1 MGPPSFGYLIGIPND
16 DILVFLNE
24 CGYQMTCQPFD
35 NYNNCENGC
44 EIFNNNRF
52 FIM

>member
-1 MGPPSFGYLIGIPND
+1 
-16 DILVFLNE
+16 
-24 CGYQMTCQPFD
+24 MTCHDHCTMSSFTTTFD

-44 EIFNNNRF
+44 EIFNNSTDF